1 MSEVVYFREQQA
13 LSEEA
18 ARRGLSGFAVCAT
31 HESITARME
40 RGAERILR
48 LIEAGRHE
56 DAQALMNTEWYSE
69 QAEAQEADVRARTG
83 ATIDTQELEEG
94 ARA

>member
-1 MSEVVYFREQQA
+1 MSEVADFRKQEA

-18 ARRGLSGFAVCAT
+18 ALLGLSGFAISAT
-31 HESITARME
+31 HASIAARME

-56 DAQALMNTEWYSE
+56 DAQALLNAEWY
-69 QAEAQEADVRARTG
+69 AEDCLANAGAHTGAAIGAQER
-83 ATIDTQELEEG
+83 EG
-94 ARA
+94 AV

>member
-1 MSEVVYFREQQA
+1 MSEVAYFREQRA
-13 LSEEA
+13 LSEQA
-18 ARRGLSGFAVCAT
+18 ARRGLSGFAICAT

-56 DAQALMNTEWYSE
+56 DAQALMNTEWY
-69 QAEAQEADVRARTG
+69 AEAQEADARARTG
-83 ATIDTQELEEG
+83 VTIGAQELEEG